1 MRNFANYLIVG
12 AALALGVMLGL
23 WVWNLLV
30 G

>member
-1 MRNFANYLIVG
+1 MRSFINYLVIG